1 MEKRAVYII
10 TNKKNN
16 KSYIGQ
22 TKHPQQRFK
31 EHSRVCKNYT
41 SLISQAIQK
50 HGKDNFEFKILGWY
64 EDYLKKERE
73 MIALYKT
80 LIPNGYNIQ
89 EGGENPP
96 LWKGEAHPLAK
107 LSQKE
112 VDAIQLDMMYNWD
125 MRFKDFQK
133 KYSLTK
139 NQFRHIKEGNSWKK
153 EDLIY
158 PLRPNEKEINILRAN
173 QVIYLLKTTNLT
185 QKEIGRIVGWGRSAV
200 TMINIGKNHFRK
212 EETYPI
218 RK

>member
-22 TKHPQQRFK
+22 TKDPQRRFK
-31 EHSRVCKNYT
+31 EHCRVCKNST

-50 HGKDNFEFKILGWY
+50 YGKDNFEFKILGWY
-64 EDYLKKERE
+64 EGYLKKERE

-80 LIPNGYNIQ
+80 LAPNGYNIL
-89 EGGENPP
+89 EGEENPP
-96 LWKGEAHPLAK
+96 FHKGEAHPLAK

-112 VDAIQLDMMYNWD
+112 VDAIQFDMMYNWD
-125 MRFKDFQK
+125 MRFKDFQR

-139 NQFRHIKEGNSWKK
+139 DQFRHIREGSSWRR

-158 PLRPNEKEINILRAN
+158 PLRPTEKEINILRAN
-173 QVIYLLKTTNLT
+173 QVIYLLKNTNLT
-185 QKEIGRIVGWGRSAV
+185 QKEIGKIVGWSRSAV
-200 TMINIGKNHFRK
+200 TMINIGKNHFRE